1 MAYSQAQKLEFY
13 PYVVLT
19 SPNLFALGLG
29 LAGLAEDP
37 NFPIYQDHQLE
48 TRGLS
53 ESFSAFKL
61 PVVSRHYLSIVLS
74 IQYPAKDTHTILEIV

>member
-1 MAYSQAQKLEFY
+1 MLFWG
-13 PYVVLT
+13 
-19 SPNLFALGLG
+19 PNLFALGW
-29 LAGLAEDP
+29 DQRP
-37 NFPIYQDHQLE
+37 KIQIFPIYQDHQLE

-74 IQYPAKDTHTILEIV
+74 IQYPAKDTTPFSGGKVDYA